1 MQSCV
6 LHLSWNIWI
15 LPTVKK
21 TPMSTSRQ
29 PLFTENP
36 LSHNRLQNL
45 CFPLLWTYFE
55 IAADIRFHALC
66 ISVVRVAT
74 LFVLF
79 LWLCVV
85 GTTGLYSVLFIFFLC
100 ASRCPNWVVPS
111 RGAISPGAD
120 MHLCINLN
128 PHLHLQ
134 HHNEQHQR
142 RDMINPLPQPQ
153 SFLTLEMFVSTFT
166 NSNLNFHHKLNQHRT
181 SSTISN
187 IKQTFSFLYFLFLI
201 F

>member
-1 MQSCV
+1 MHTQFCIAHRIGLSYSLFFESATFLSEPTMQSCV

-45 CFPLLWTYFE
+45 CFPLLWTYLLHYCRHS
-55 IAADIRFHALC
+55 ISIHALC
-66 ISVVRVAT
+66 ISVIRVVT

-85 GTTGLYSVLFIFFLC
+85 GTTGLYSMLSIFFVCISMSKLSRPLLRSHFPRRWY
-100 ASRCPNWVVPS
+100 AS
-111 RGAISPGAD
+111 
-120 MHLCINLN
+120 
-128 PHLHLQ
+128 LH
-134 HHNEQHQR
+134 
-142 RDMINPLPQPQ
+142 QP
-153 SFLTLEMFVSTFT
+153 
-166 NSNLNFHHKLNQHRT
+166 
-181 SSTISN
+181 
-187 IKQTFSFLYFLFLI
+187 
-201 F
+201 